1 MRPTRRHALPLRTT
15 LGLAALGGALAV
27 SRAAAPAAL
36 GTGPACGDTITRSL
50 ALRHDLRDCAADG
63 LIIGADH
70 ITLDLNGHTID
81 GDAVVGGGDTGVRL
95 DGRQHVT
102 VRGGTVQEFDHA
114 VHLTASNHNR
124 LTRLV
129 ATRSGDTDI
138 GRAILLDTGSDGNLI
153 DSNDASF
160 NGRSGIALLDSS
172 NNLITRN
179 RTNHNDVAG
188 MGVFGGAD
196 NQVTA
201 NVMTDN
207 GENGIF
213 WGSGT
218 TGGGLA
224 ANVISG
230 NPEVGILMDSA
241 DDTTVALNRLVGN
254 GDNLIVFGNHNRVRA
269 NVISDAA
276 GCDGGCGF
284 NISVEAG
291 SGNQVTAN
299 LVLGGAHD
307 GIRLDTFAPDDLP
320 LTDTVIRANVVRG
333 AAVDG
338 ISVGTETDN
347 PVPNAR
353 ILANQVSRAG
363 DDGIDV
369 RRAGT
374 VLRAN
379 RADRNADL
387 GISAVA
393 GVIDG
398 GGNRAAGNGNPAQ
411 CVGIT
416 CG

>member
-1 MRPTRRHALPLRTT
+1 MFAST
-15 LGLAALGGALAV
+15 AA
-27 SRAAAPAAL
+27 
-36 GTGPACGDTITRSL
+36 
-50 ALRHDLRDCAADG
+50 
-63 LIIGADH
+63 
-70 ITLDLNGHTID
+70 
-81 GDAVVGGGDTGVRL
+81 
-95 DGRQHVT
+95 QHVI
-102 VRGGTVQEFDHA
+102 VRGGTIQEFDHA
-114 VHLTASNHNR
+114 VHLIASSHNR

-129 ATRSGDTDI
+129 ATRSGDTEI
-138 GRAILLDTGSDGNLI
+138 GRAILLDAGSDGNLI

-160 NGRSGIALLDSS
+160 NGRSGVAVLDSS
-172 NNLITRN
+172 DNVITRN

-213 WGSGT
+213 WGSGA
-218 TGGGLA
+218 TGGRLV

-230 NPEVGILMDSA
+230 NPEAGILMDSA
-241 DDTTVALNRLVGN
+241 DDATVALNRLDGN
-254 GDNLIVFGNHNRVRA
+254 GDNLIVFGNRNRVTA
-269 NVISDAA
+269 NVVSGAA

-284 NISVEAG
+284 NISIEGG
-291 SGNQVTAN
+291 SGNRVTAN

-320 LTDTVIRANVVRG
+320 LADTVIRANVVRG

-347 PVPNAR
+347 PVPTAR
-353 ILANQVSRAG
+353 IVANQVSRAG

-374 VLRAN
+374 ILRAN

-393 GVIDG
+393 GVIDA
-398 GGNRAAGNGNPAQ
+398 GGNHAAGNGNPAQ